1 MAFHGGLVGVLSA
14 ALWWSL
20 RHKKRFL
27 DVTDF
32 VAPLVPP
39 GLFFGRLGNFI
50 NGELWGKVTT
60 VDWGMVFPGAGELPR
75 HPPQLYEAGLEGLL
89 LFTILWVYSRKPRP
103 LGAVSGLFA
112 VLYALCRIGVEFFRL
127 PDPQL
132 GYLFFGWVT
141 MGQVLCLP
149 LLLAGVLLL
158 AHAAYEKRHPSRD
171 RVVLDDGSV
180 VWSGVE
186 GAFPPP
192 FQNPAR
198 PSPFF
203 TPFCATHVKQGESD
217 VSPDLASFDAYP
229 PEGYAARFG
238 RLSAM
243 PPYPA
248 QMPDCPATRSAIL
261 TIPGFYEIQTSC
273 FGGIMA
279 KEDAIE
285 VDGVVEEALPNAMF
299 RVELENG
306 HEVLA
311 HISGKM
317 RKFYIRILPGD
328 RVKVELSPYDLTRG
342 RITYRMK

>member
-1 MAFHGGLVGVLSA
+1 MLPYPAIDPVAVSFGPVRLHWYGVMYIAAFLAAWLLGRCRAARPGSGWTADQVDDLATWAMLGVVLGARLGYIWFYDLDTYLADPLEVFRVWNGGMSFHGGLVGVLSA

-75 HPPQLYEAGLEGLL
+75 HPTQLYEAGLEGLL

-180 VWSGVE
+180 VWIK
-186 GAFPPP
+186 
-192 FQNPAR
+192 R
-198 PSPFF
+198 
-203 TPFCATHVKQGESD
+203 
-217 VSPDLASFDAYP
+217 
-229 PEGYAARFG
+229 R
-238 RLSAM
+238 
-243 PPYPA
+243 
-248 QMPDCPATRSAIL
+248 
-261 TIPGFYEIQTSC
+261 
-273 FGGIMA
+273 
-279 KEDAIE
+279 
-285 VDGVVEEALPNAMF
+285 
-299 RVELENG
+299 
-306 HEVLA
+306 
-311 HISGKM
+311 
-317 RKFYIRILPGD
+317 
-328 RVKVELSPYDLTRG
+328 
-342 RITYRMK
+342 

>member
-1 MAFHGGLVGVLSA
+1 MLPYPAIDPVAVSFGPVRLHWYGVMYIAAFLAAWLLGRCRAARPGSGWTADQVDDLATWAMLGVVLGARLGYILFYDLDTYLADPLEVFRVWNGGMSFHGGLVGVLSA

-75 HPPQLYEAGLEGLL
+75 HPTQLYEAGLEGLL

-180 VWSGVE
+180 VW
-186 GAFPPP
+186 
-192 FQNPAR
+192 N
-198 PSPFF
+198 
-203 TPFCATHVKQGESD
+203 K
-217 VSPDLASFDAYP
+217 
-229 PEGYAARFG
+229 
-238 RLSAM
+238 RL
-243 PPYPA
+243 
-248 QMPDCPATRSAIL
+248 
-261 TIPGFYEIQTSC
+261 
-273 FGGIMA
+273 
-279 KEDAIE
+279 
-285 VDGVVEEALPNAMF
+285 
-299 RVELENG
+299 
-306 HEVLA
+306 
-311 HISGKM
+311 
-317 RKFYIRILPGD
+317 
-328 RVKVELSPYDLTRG
+328 
-342 RITYRMK
+342 

>member
-1 MAFHGGLVGVLSA
+1 MLPYPALDPVAVSFGPVRLHWYGVMYIAAFLAAWLLGRCRAARPGSGWTADQVDDLATWAMLGVVLGARLGYILFYDLDAYLADPLEVFRVWNGGMSFHGGLVGVLSA

-75 HPPQLYEAGLEGLL
+75 HPTQLYEAGLEGLL

-180 VWSGVE
+180 VWIK
-186 GAFPPP
+186 
-192 FQNPAR
+192 R
-198 PSPFF
+198 
-203 TPFCATHVKQGESD
+203 
-217 VSPDLASFDAYP
+217 
-229 PEGYAARFG
+229 R
-238 RLSAM
+238 
-243 PPYPA
+243 
-248 QMPDCPATRSAIL
+248 
-261 TIPGFYEIQTSC
+261 
-273 FGGIMA
+273 
-279 KEDAIE
+279 
-285 VDGVVEEALPNAMF
+285 
-299 RVELENG
+299 
-306 HEVLA
+306 
-311 HISGKM
+311 
-317 RKFYIRILPGD
+317 
-328 RVKVELSPYDLTRG
+328 
-342 RITYRMK
+342 